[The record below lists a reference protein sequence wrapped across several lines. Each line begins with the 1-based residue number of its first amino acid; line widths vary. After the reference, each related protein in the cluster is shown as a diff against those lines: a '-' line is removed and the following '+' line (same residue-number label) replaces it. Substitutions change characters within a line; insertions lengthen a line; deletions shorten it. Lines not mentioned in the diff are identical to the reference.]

1 MSAGPHGESQS
12 GAAMSDLARLCLRA
26 SLAVLA
32 ALLCY
37 LVLTRTFVSYLSRVA
52 PDWALAI
59 RDSDVEAELKLTR
72 IRLASAEEHGGD
84 VRKTAAQI
92 RQQLL
97 HALAV
102 EPLNAAGFELLG
114 VVSAQA
120 NDTASATTFME
131 AASAR
136 SRRTPAALL
145 WLMHQKLL
153 EGDTAAALS
162 YGDAVLR
169 IRPAAISSIMPAFA
183 QIVETP
189 SGAEHMIATLST
201 RPPWREKVLYALN
214 GKARNPETP
223 LTLLSGLKKS
233 AYPPTAREISAYLRH
248 LIDGRSYETAYYS
261 WLQLLPSEQLGSAGL
276 LFNGNFRFPPS
287 GLPFDWTI
295 EGGSGAI
302 AEIAV
307 GQGPNETNA
316 LSLELGGGRVDF
328 RPIYQ
333 LLLLAPGRYRLVGL
347 SKGNLK
353 GLRGL
358 QWQIACLEKRSLAV
372 GESEPFL
379 AGSSGW
385 TEFTAAFEIHAGC
398 ESQVFRLVLD
408 ARSASETF
416 VSGSFAFADLRITR
430 DEQ

>member
-1 MSAGPHGESQS
+1 MSAGPQGEYESR
-12 GAAMSDLARLCLRA
+12 AAMSDWARLCLRA
-26 SLAVLA
+26 SLAALA

-37 LVLTRTFVSYLSRVA
+37 LVLTRTFVSYLNRVA
-52 PDWALAI
+52 PDMALAI
-59 RDSDVEAELKLTR
+59 RSSDVEAELKLAR
-72 IRLASAEEHGGD
+72 IRLASAAEHGGD
-84 VRKTAAQI
+84 VRETAEQI
-92 RQQLL
+92 RQQLFR
-97 HALAV
+97 ALSI

-114 VVSAQA
+114 IVSAQA
-120 NDTASATTFME
+120 NDTASATSFME

-145 WLMHQKLL
+145 WLMHQKFL
-153 EGDTAAALS
+153 EGDTEAALS
-162 YGDAVLR
+162 YGDALLR
-169 IRPAAISSIMPAFA
+169 IRPEAISGVVPAFA
-183 QIVETP
+183 QIVERP
-189 SGAEHMIATLST
+189 SGAGHMIATLST

-214 GKARNPETP
+214 GKTRNRETP

-233 AYPPTAREISAYLRH
+233 AYPPTPREIGAYLRY
-248 LIDGRSYETAYYS
+248 LLDGGNYEATYYA
-261 WLQLLPSEQLGSAGL
+261 WLQLLSSERLGSAGL
-276 LFNGNFRFPPS
+276 LFNGNFRFPSS

-307 GQGPNETNA
+307 GQGPKEANA

-328 RPIYQ
+328 RPISQ

-358 QWQIACLEKRSLAV
+358 QWQIACLAKRSETI

-385 TEFTAAFEIHAGC
+385 TEFTAAFEIRPGC
-398 ESQVFRLVLD
+398 KSQLLRLVLD

-416 VSGSFAFADLRITR
+416 VSGSFAFADLRIRR